1 MRAPYAGAMRT
12 LLACVV
18 LGTMLAASASAAAL
32 AGGGAVPGRNG
43 ELVFSSVRA
52 STGPNRFFDLYLM
65 RADGTRL
72 RRITSG
78 RAWERYPTWSPDGK
92 WIAYI
97 SDRSRPG
104 NEGSYEIYVMR
115 PNGTGLRRLTRDRWI
130 DDQLAWSP
138 DGRQLAF
145 SSSRASGRFG
155 ISVMNVNG
163 TGFRRL
169 TRDGEGLPA
178 WSPDGTTIA
187 YERFNAGL
195 GTSGTHEIWLMN
207 PDGTNK
213 RQLTFPPQPSDGT
226 ATGDDSMPEWSPSG
240 DELAFARHYRG
251 RSDIYVV
258 RSDGSGLRR
267 LTRHAG
273 QHSWPAWSPD
283 GKRIAFVSGLRRTRS
298 VSSMNVDGSQ
308 VRRLTG
314 GAVDYAYPDWQ
325 PLR

>member
-12 LLACVV
+12 LLACVL
-18 LGTMLAASASAAAL
+18 LGTMLAASASSAAV
-32 AGGGAVPGRNG
+32 VPARNG
-43 ELVFSSVRA
+43 EIVFAGVGAA
-52 STGPNRFFDLYLM
+52 SGPNRFFDLYLM

-72 RRITSG
+72 RRITRG
-78 RAWERYPTWSPDGK
+78 RAWERFPSWSPDGR

-145 SSSRASGRFG
+145 VSSRAGGRFG
-155 ISVMNVNG
+155 ISVINADG

-169 TRDGEGLPA
+169 THDGEALPA

-187 YERFNAGL
+187 YERFNPRL
-195 GTSGTHEIWLMN
+195 GTSGTHELWLMS
-207 PDGTNK
+207 PDGSNQ
-213 RQLTFPPQPSDGT
+213 RQLTFPPQAD
-226 ATGDDSMPEWSPSG
+226 TGPDADDYMPEWSPSG
-240 DELAFARHYRG
+240 EELAFARRYRG
-251 RSDIYVV
+251 RTDIYAI
-258 RSDGSGLRR
+258 RADGSGLRR
-267 LTRHAG
+267 LTRQAG
-273 QHSWPAWSPD
+273 QHTWPAWSPD
-283 GKRIAFVSGLRRTRS
+283 GRRIAFVTALGRKRALY
-298 VSSMNVDGSQ
+298 SMDVHGSHLK
-308 VRRLTG
+308 RLAAG
-314 GAVDYAYPDWQ
+314 GIEYAYPDWQ

>member
-1 MRAPYAGAMRT
+1 M
-12 LLACVV
+12 LACAV
-18 LGTMLAASASAAAL
+18 LAALLAASATAASVTAP
-32 AGGGAVPGRNG
+32 ARNG
-43 ELVFSSVRA
+43 EIVFAGVGSA
-52 STGPNRFFDLYLM
+52 SGPNRFFDLYLM
-65 RADGTRL
+65 RADGTRV
-72 RRITSG
+72 RRITRG
-78 RAWERYPTWSPDGK
+78 RAWERYPTWSPDGR

-169 TRDGEGLPA
+169 THDGEGLPA

-187 YERFNAGL
+187 YERFNPRL
-195 GTSGTHEIWLMN
+195 GRSGTYEIWLMN
-207 PDGTNK
+207 PDGSDR
-213 RQLTFPPQPSDGT
+213 RQLTFPPHSD
-226 ATGDDSMPEWSPSG
+226 TGPEADDYMPEWSPSG
-240 DELAFARHYRG
+240 DELAFARRYRG
-251 RSDIYVV
+251 RTDIHVI
-258 RSDGSGLRR
+258 RPDGSGLRR
-267 LTRHAG
+267 LTRQAG
-273 QHSWPAWSPD
+273 QHTWPAWSPD
-283 GKRIAFVSGLRRTRS
+283 GTRIAFVTALGRRRS
-298 VSSMNVDGSQ
+298 VYAMNVDGS
-308 VRRLTG
+308 RLKRLTAG
-314 GAVDYAYPDWQ
+314 GVEYAYPDWQ